1 MEKPELITSTRL
13 RKYIAAVCKIFD
25 LSDNEYDW
33 LARHLVHRQFY
44 EDIAELTKVSQLSM
58 AVDAGETHKFAGK
71 KLEDIELKDL
81 PPIED
86 DTEEND
92 LQENTSNVD
101 VHEEPTDTIS
111 EQTVKDLSNVET
123 KILSKLKRRNVIK
136 KVGET
141 DSLISEDKSSGSEPD
156 TSSDSST
163 KSKTK
168 EWWEEEN
175 TNVNSGSAAQL
186 VENWLEKNNRPV
198 SKTALVK
205 NNSEKGTKKIKILQ
219 NVIIKSETNEKAQ
232 VIEREEENL
241 TTGESM
247 SDVNSGITF
256 SISENVNGKRIRNK
270 RNWCPYCLNAFQ
282 NMARH
287 FEQRHENEIDVAKVL
302 AMKKRSKERK
312 ETFSYIIRAGNFSH
326 NCEVLSCKK
335 GELVLVRRPA
345 ETEAATYTFAEF
357 GPCPNCLGFMVKKQ
371 LYHHIRT
378 CQHKPKDIFIGK
390 NIVSESNEIMHGI
403 MKADLPPSYTHHIL
417 SKIRDD
423 KIGKCCVNDS
433 LIIKFGAMQYEK
445 YHNTQAE
452 LIRQTMRQLGVKFP
466 RTKPNPMY
474 TSTILESAC
483 NSFAEGQKATLE
495 GNKETNAA
503 TNNLADAIRELAR
516 TNVLLCKLKYVQRYG
531 NEDGFDKFCKI

>member
-1 MEKPELITSTRL
+1 MKRT
-13 RKYIAAVCKIFD
+13 
-25 LSDNEYDW
+25 
-33 LARHLVHRQFY
+33 
-44 EDIAELTKVSQLSM
+44 
-58 AVDAGETHKFAGK
+58 K
-71 KLEDIELKDL
+71 KLLELATSQPKLDSKAAKENPSSVATHDEKSDI
-81 PPIED
+81 
-86 DTEEND
+86 
-92 LQENTSNVD
+92 
-101 VHEEPTDTIS
+101 
-111 EQTVKDLSNVET
+111 
-123 KILSKLKRRNVIK
+123 
-136 KVGET
+136 GET
-141 DSLISEDKSSGSEPD
+141 DSLISEDKSSGSEYIPD

-175 TNVNSGSAAQL
+175 TNVNSGFAAQI
-186 VENWLEKNNRPV
+186 VENWLEKNKKPV

-205 NNSEKGTKKIKILQ
+205 NNSEKETKKIKILQ
-219 NVIIKSETNEKAQ
+219 NVIIKSETNKKAQ
-232 VIEREEENL
+232 VIERKEENL

-256 SISENVNGKRIRNK
+256 SISEKINGKRIRNK

-312 ETFSYIIRAGNFSH
+312 EAFSYIIRAGNFSH

-345 ETEAATYTFAEF
+345 EIEAVTYTFAEF

-371 LYHHIRT
+371 LYLHIRT

-390 NIVSESNEIMHGI
+390 NIVSESNAIMHGI

-452 LIRQTMRQLGVKFP
+452 LIRQTMRQLDLPGLDEERENEEVEKEKVELPDTEENREADMNENELDDPEPKNQFNRRIGKNNKN
-466 RTKPNPMY
+466 RTKDLTKEKKNKRNARTVTHVAWKEEEKECVLKFFKIDISHEVVPGKNACMQCIQENAVLKNMDWKRIKYCIKNEIAKRRKLY
-474 TSTILESAC
+474 TSIS
-483 NSFAEGQKATLE
+483 K
-495 GNKETNAA
+495 
-503 TNNLADAIRELAR
+503 
-516 TNVLLCKLKYVQRYG
+516 
-531 NEDGFDKFCKI
+531 

>member
-1 MEKPELITSTRL
+1 MKRT
-13 RKYIAAVCKIFD
+13 
-25 LSDNEYDW
+25 
-33 LARHLVHRQFY
+33 
-44 EDIAELTKVSQLSM
+44 
-58 AVDAGETHKFAGK
+58 K
-71 KLEDIELKDL
+71 KLLELATSQPKLDSKAAKENPSSVATHDEKSDI
-81 PPIED
+81 
-86 DTEEND
+86 
-92 LQENTSNVD
+92 
-101 VHEEPTDTIS
+101 
-111 EQTVKDLSNVET
+111 
-123 KILSKLKRRNVIK
+123 
-136 KVGET
+136 GET
-141 DSLISEDKSSGSEPD
+141 DSLISEDKSSGSEYIPD

-175 TNVNSGSAAQL
+175 TNVNSGSAAQI
-186 VENWLEKNNRPV
+186 VENWLEKNNKPV

-205 NNSEKGTKKIKILQ
+205 NNSEKETKKIKILQ
-219 NVIIKSETNEKAQ
+219 NVIIKSETNKKAQ

-256 SISENVNGKRIRNK
+256 SISEKINGKRIRNK

-312 ETFSYIIRAGNFSH
+312 EAFSYIIRAGNFSH

-345 ETEAATYTFAEF
+345 EIEAVTYTFAEF

-390 NIVSESNEIMHGI
+390 NIVSESNAIMHGI

-452 LIRQTMRQLGVKFP
+452 LIRQTMRQLGRLLLELRLITPNQTLSLNDFLRPDKFDLIVKATQSLCAASYTFEKRP
-466 RTKPNPMY
+466 QFNTPSLALKLGGNAKEFFGKKLQDINVEDLPGLDEERENEEVEKEKVELPDTEENREADMNENELDDPEPKNQFNRRIGKNNKNRTKDCKKS
-474 TSTILESAC
+474 STIS
-483 NSFAEGQKATLE
+483 
-495 GNKETNAA
+495 
-503 TNNLADAIRELAR
+503 
-516 TNVLLCKLKYVQRYG
+516 KYLHS
-531 NEDGFDKFCKI
+531 